1 MEKKYFTI
9 LVVLIGLL
17 AVSILLMGISL
28 LLSER
33 VFGQVSSYIAIACV
47 VVTLIG
53 VVIVIRSNRKHK
65 DDDNDEEWSR
75 TYAPLKG
82 GAFLLHG

>member
-1 MEKKYFTI
+1 MDKKNFT
-9 LVVLIGLL
+9 VLIIFIVLL

-47 VVTLIG
+47 VITLIG
-53 VVIVIRSNRKHK
+53 VVFVIINNHRHK
-65 DDDNDEEWSR
+65 DDDDE
-75 TYAPLKG
+75 
-82 GAFLLHG
+82 

>member
-1 MEKKYFTI
+1 MDKKNFT
-9 LVVLIGLL
+9 VLIIFIVLL

-47 VVTLIG
+47 VITLIG
-53 VVIVIRSNRKHK
+53 VVFVMINNHRHK
-65 DDDNDEEWSR
+65 DDDDE
-75 TYAPLKG
+75 
-82 GAFLLHG
+82 

>member
-9 LVVLIGLL
+9 LVILIGLL
-17 AVSILLMGISL
+17 AVSILLMGVSL

-47 VVTLIG
+47 LVTLVG
-53 VVIVIRSNRKHK
+53 VVLVIRSNRKHK
-65 DDDNDEEWSR
+65 NDDDSEQ
-75 TYAPLKG
+75 
-82 GAFLLHG
+82 

>member
-1 MEKKYFTI
+1 MNKKSFI
-9 LVVLIGLL
+9 LLIVLIALL
-17 AVSILLMGISL
+17 AVSILLMSVSL

-53 VVIVIRSNRKHK
+53 VVVIIRNNRMKTH
-65 DDDNDEEWSR
+65 DDDWDE
-75 TYAPLKG
+75 
-82 GAFLLHG
+82 

>member
-1 MEKKYFTI
+1 MDKKNFT
-9 LVVLIGLL
+9 VLIIFIVLL

-47 VVTLIG
+47 AITLIG
-53 VVIVIRSNRKHK
+53 VVFVIINNHRHK
-65 DDDNDEEWSR
+65 DDDDE
-75 TYAPLKG
+75 
-82 GAFLLHG
+82 